1 MGIVGWARSWGL
13 LPTGFV
19 VSTAAI
25 WSEVTRMKH
34 RYGRTSVRFYGG
46 NLNLQEK
53 NADSDEILVI
63 SHDFMSFSSKNMEFL
78 QGYYNFVMVIG
89 VGFEGDEYWRFSYGE
104 EDAMKMKMKDVKI
117 EERRRL

>member
-34 RYGRTSVRFYGG
+34 RYGRTSVRIYGG

-53 NADSDEILVI
+53 NADSDDILVI
-63 SHDFMSFSSKNMEFL
+63 SHDFMSFSSKNMKF
-78 QGYYNFVMVIG
+78 QRGCYNSAMVIG
-89 VGFEGDEYWRFSYGE
+89 VE
-104 EDAMKMKMKDVKI
+104 VC
-117 EERRRL
+117 